1 MGGGGGPRGLWTATS
16 FNAGSCSSHS
26 PQEGEK
32 DKQEQRAT
40 IWRMSCLV
48 ASEAVSEYTHI
59 VFPNTE
65 VARRYQRFYAGGFD
79 RFLEPTIIAMQPK
92 VQIENL
98 EFCKLSEA
106 GQHGLLGL
114 KSSEDQSVAK
124 QQ

>member
-1 MGGGGGPRGLWTATS
+1 M
-16 FNAGSCSSHS
+16 
-26 PQEGEK
+26 
-32 DKQEQRAT
+32 T
-40 IWRMSCLV
+40 IWRRSCLV
-48 ASEAVSEYTHI
+48 ASEAVSEYMRK

-79 RFLEPTIIAMQPK
+79 RFLEPAIIAMQPK

-114 KSSEDQSVAK
+114 KTSEDQAIEK
-124 QQ
+124 